1 MCRKKASIENAA
13 CCYPYKH
20 ASPMNFFF
28 PFYFGG
34 RKNIAVISR
43 SVREVRCWKDFVIG
57 SGRSFFPGFKDTEWE
72 MQAYGIGRSVGKP
85 ARCWQHGCD
94 RDLPDPSHSA
104 GLPRE
109 PRLQPSPSWGWA
121 WTGRGS
127 ALPCPTST
135 HPALSL
141 VCEAQ

>member
-1 MCRKKASIENAA
+1 M
-13 CCYPYKH
+13 
-20 ASPMNFFF
+20 
-28 PFYFGG
+28 
-34 RKNIAVISR
+34 
-43 SVREVRCWKDFVIG
+43 RCWKDFVIG
-57 SGRSFFPGFKDTEWE
+57 SGRSFFPGFKGTEWE
-72 MQAYGIGRSVGKP
+72 VQAYRMGSVGKP

-94 RDLPDPSHSA
+94 RDLPDLSHSA

-109 PRLQPSPSWGWA
+109 PRPQPFPSRGWA

-141 VCEAQ
+141 DCASTVIPEYQLSGHWGPSNEVLSLSLFGQSGSGSVDLGCVVRREESDERL